1 MKNVI
6 GVIFADSHYAN
17 LGELTAVRPLAAL
30 PVNGRYRI
38 IDFVLSNMVNS
49 GMRNIAV
56 VTQNNYH
63 SLMGHLGSG
72 KQWNLAR
79 KRYGL
84 ILFPPFSNLSSTGS
98 DSRIDILGGVL
109 GFLKRSTQEYVL
121 LSESNVVMNHTFN
134 EMFDAH
140 VASGADITVA
150 CQKLEANEESKEY
163 EAYVYVDEEN
173 NVTGID
179 RGSNLGNSSLKHS
192 GYILINKQVLINI
205 IEESKLRG
213 KRGYVM
219 NIVTRNIGKLHI
231 KSFELDC
238 YAKKISTLNEYKAVN
253 MEILNKE
260 IRDEIFNEVHPIY
273 TKDKDTTPTRYL
285 SNGSVKNCFVADGCI
300 IDGEVENSIIFRSVH
315 IKKGTVIKNSIIM
328 QQSEIG
334 ENVNLENVIVDK
346 KVIVRDNKRLV
357 GTEDFPVVVGKSKV
371 I

>member
-17 LGELTAVRPLAAL
+17 LKELTAVRPLAAL

-49 GMRNIAV
+49 GMRNVAV

-134 EMFDAH
+134 EMFDEH
-140 VASGADITVA
+140 VRSHADITIA
-150 CQKLEANEESKEY
+150 CQKVNEYEPSEEY
-163 EAYVYVDEEN
+163 EAFVYEDEN
-173 NVTGID
+173 HNVTGVD
-179 RGSNLGNSSLKHS
+179 RGSNIGNATLKHN

-205 IEESKLRG
+205 IEESKVRG
-213 KRGYVM
+213 KRGYLM
-219 NIVTRNIGKLHI
+219 NIVTRNIGKLNI
-231 KSFELDC
+231 KTYTFDC
-238 YAKKISTLNEYKAVN
+238 YAKKISTLNEYKQVN
-253 MEILNKE
+253 MEILTKE
-260 IRDEIFNEVHPIY
+260 VRDEIFNDVHPIY

-300 IDGEVENSIIFRSVH
+300 IDGEIENSIIFRSVH
-315 IKKGTVIKNSIIM
+315 VKKGTVIKDSIIL

-334 ENVNLENVIVDK
+334 ENVTLENVIVDK
-346 KVIVRDNKRLV
+346 KVIVRDNKRLI
-357 GTEDFPVVVGKSKV
+357 GTEDFPVVVGKGKV